1 MIELKDMTPDHRLP
15 SSCSPYRMI
24 ASIIVLLSMLSG
36 CAVGPDFKRPEAP
49 KTASY
54 TAEALPEKTVS
65 APLSGGEA
73 QLFTPGQTIPGQ
85 WWSLFHSKD
94 LDDVIKRAIAD
105 SPSLASAQAAL
116 RQAQEYYIA
125 GRGSFFPAVDANV
138 SVVRQKNSGTASRQ
152 PNADTRAFTL
162 YNASVGVSYSLDL
175 FGGMRREL
183 ESLKSQIDYQTFL
196 LEGTY
201 LALTSNIVTEV
212 VREASLRGQINA
224 TKEILDV
231 QEKQL
236 ALVGRQFDLGV
247 VSLSDVL
254 AQKAVLAQTRAALPP
269 LVKELDLARNRL
281 SVLSGRLPSDEGL
294 PEFELDKLKLPKDL
308 PVSLPSELVRQRP
321 DIRASEALLH
331 AASAD
336 VGVATA
342 NLYPDIT
349 LTGTYGSKAIGT
361 GDLFSANSAFWS
373 LGAGLLQP
381 IFRGGELSAMRRAA
395 IAAYDFAESNYRETV
410 LLAFQDVAD
419 VLRALDADALIL
431 KAQADAEAAARESLD
446 LTQEQ
451 FRLGSANYLS
461 LLNAQRQYQQARI
474 ALVQAKAQRLADT
487 AALFQAL
494 GGGWWNRPLED
505 GTEKKEYKD

>member
-1 MIELKDMTPDHRLP
+1 MKHR
-15 SSCSPYRMI
+15 CTKC
-24 ASIIVLLSMLSG
+24 VLLIWAFSMLISG

-54 TAEALPEKTVS
+54 TAEALPESTTSV
-65 APLSGGEA
+65 PLALGEA
-73 QLFTPGQTIPGQ
+73 QRFTPGRDIPGQ
-85 WWSLFHSKD
+85 WWSMFHSKD
-94 LDDVIKRAIAD
+94 LDEVIKRAIAD
-105 SPSLASAQAAL
+105 SPSLAAAQAAL

-125 GRGSFFPAVDANV
+125 GRGSFFPALDATV
-138 SVVRQKNSGTASRQ
+138 SAVRQKNSGAATRQ
-152 PNADTRAFTL
+152 ANADTRAFTL

-183 ESLKSQIDYQTFL
+183 ESLKSQVDYQTFL

-201 LALTSNIVTEV
+201 LALTSNIVTEA
-212 VREASLRGQINA
+212 VREASLRGQIRA
-224 TKEILDV
+224 TKEISDV

-236 ALVGRQFDLGV
+236 ALVGRQFDLGA

-254 AQKAVLAQTRAALPP
+254 AQKAVLAQTRATLPP
-269 LVKELDLARNRL
+269 LVKELDFSRHRL
-281 SVLSGRLPSDEGL
+281 SVLSGRFPNDAGL
-294 PEFELDKLKLPKDL
+294 PEFELDKFKLPQDL

-321 DIRASEALLH
+321 DLRASEALLH

-349 LTGTYGSKAIGT
+349 LSGTYGSKAMGT
-361 GDLFSANSAFWS
+361 GDLFGANAAFWS

-381 IFRGGELSAMRRAA
+381 VFRGGELSAMRRAA
-395 IAAYDFAESNYRETV
+395 IAAYDSAESHYRETV

-419 VLRALDADALIL
+419 VLRALDADALTL
-431 KAQADAEAAARESLD
+431 KARSDAESAARESLE
-446 LTQEQ
+446 LTREQ
-451 FRLGSANYLS
+451 FRLGSANYLG
-461 LLNAQRQYQQARI
+461 LLNAQRQHQQARI
-474 ALVQAKAQRLADT
+474 DLVQAQAQRLADT

-494 GGGWWNRPLED
+494 GGGWWNRATED
-505 GTEKKEYKD
+505 SADKKSKD